1 MRELGRGLEYAEVLI
16 RSHLCPLTM
25 GPPAA
30 VKSIGLVG
38 YELSP
43 RRPTGRYDA
52 CSDEGSARGIEVFAK
67 AGAKMEKGASC
78 G

>member
-38 YELSP
+38 L
-43 RRPTGRYDA
+43 RA
-52 CSDEGSARGIEVFAK
+52 FASATNWPI
-67 AGAKMEKGASC
+67 
-78 G
+78 